1 MNRRKKL
8 PQKRGRPKITLQDFQ
23 EELKIKQEKVRTLEE
38 SLKLMQARTSDEQ
51 IDESEI
57 DEYNELMA
65 TDDDYTV
72 SESSSYE
79 LEPSESDLSESCSP
93 EGAFQRRKIVI
104 ETKLIEIYI
113 VSVSVVQSFGAAES
127 AALLSSDS
135 CPTQAVRDSPHNSLD
150 SLIEASESNF
160 DELVDMNG
168 SVDELDPETA
178 FSIGTE
184 IIETSTPSV
193 LMVRTADSIEMSTER
208 SSTSNIVSECFTSNP
223 LLFIEETITDNP
235 ERLHGQHIRST
246 ETSKG

>member
-1 MNRRKKL
+1 M
-8 PQKRGRPKITLQDFQ
+8 
-23 EELKIKQEKVRTLEE
+23 EE
-38 SLKLMQARTSDEQ
+38 SLRLMQARTSDEQ

-65 TDDDYTV
+65 TDDDYTE
-72 SESSSYE
+72 SESGSHE
-79 LEPSESDLSESCSP
+79 LERSESNSSESCSP
-93 EGAFQRRKIVI
+93 EGAFLGRRIVI
-104 ETKLIEIYI
+104 LTKLIEIYI

-127 AALLSSDS
+127 LVTSAALLSPDS

-150 SLIEASESNF
+150 TLIEASESNF

-168 SVDELDPETA
+168 SVDELDTETA

-193 LMVRTADSIEMSTER
+193 LMVRTPDSIEKTTKR
-208 SSTSNIVSECFTSNP
+208 SSIVSECFTSNP
-223 LLFIEETITDNP
+223 LFIEETITDNP
-235 ERLHGQHIRST
+235 ERLCGRHIRST